1 MNVDLL
7 LPEVQHYIKQQTNQD
22 VVKLAFAKNPFPKI
36 VWTDIINQIAARSKA
51 EHKLPTWFATDGILY
66 PSKVSVEQTSSE
78 KTANFKS
85 KIISGNVLADL
96 TGGFGIDS
104 FFFSKHF
111 QTVIHCEQDLELHSI
126 VDYNFKVL
134 NAFNIQCF
142 GGDCTTF
149 LDSNAMPIDW
159 IYIDPSRR
167 NDLKNRVFLLSDCE
181 PNVVQLLP
189 KYLSYSENILI
200 KAAPILDITAAIS
213 ELQFVSK
220 VHIIALQNEV
230 KEVLFQISKNYSGP
244 ILIQTSNLKAK
255 LVERFEFEF
264 GSKLIAP
271 LSVPQKYL
279 YEPNAAIMKSGGF
292 EDIALA
298 YNIEKLH
305 RHTHLYTS
313 NSLHADFPGRIFE
326 IKNVLNY
333 NKNDMK
339 KLQNSTAN
347 VTIRNFPDKVEA
359 IRKKW
364 KISDGGNSYI
374 FFTTNLNESKI
385 ALLCTKL
392 KTY

>member
-7 LPEVQHYIKQQTNQD
+7 LPEVQHYIKQKTNQD
-22 VVKLAFAKNPFPKI
+22 VVKLALAKNPFPK
-36 VWTDIINQIAARSKA
+36 VRWTDIVNQIAARSKA
-51 EHKLPTWFATDGILY
+51 EHKLPTWFAHDGILY

-78 KTANFKS
+78 KTAKFKS
-85 KIISGNVLADL
+85 EIISGNVLADL
-96 TGGFGIDS
+96 TGGFGVDA

-111 QTVIHCEQDLELHSI
+111 KTVIHCEKDLELHSI
-126 VDYNFKVL
+126 VEHNYKVL
-134 NAFNIQCF
+134 NVRNISCF
-142 GGDCTTF
+142 GGDGTTF
-149 LDSNAMPIDW
+149 LDSNEILIDW

-189 KYLSYSENILI
+189 KYLSYSDNILI

-213 ELQFVSK
+213 ELLFVRNI
-220 VHIIALQNEV
+220 HIIAVQNEV

-244 ILIQTSNLKAK
+244 ILIQTSNLKAE
-255 LVERFEFEF
+255 LVERFDFEF

-271 LSVPQKYL
+271 LSAPQKYL

-298 YNIEKLH
+298 YTIEKLH

-313 NSLHADFPGRIFE
+313 NVLYAEFPGRIFIIE
-326 IKNVLNY
+326 NILSY
-333 NKNDMK
+333 NKNDMMQ
-339 KLQNSTAN
+339 LQNTTAN
-347 VTIRNFPDKVEA
+347 VTIRNFPEKVEA

-364 KISDGGNSYI
+364 KISDGGESYI

-392 KTY
+392 KTK